1 MMERFQEKGNIPNTA
16 CRNSVE
22 SNYILYQFFI
32 GAGCIRDVVVLEVN
46 WKRIASLQWFGYLE
60 RMKENNWSSK
70 YRTFKV
76 SGSFQKDDLRKHC
89 MG

>member
-46 WKRIASLQWFGYLE
+46 
-60 RMKENNWSSK
+60 
-70 YRTFKV
+70 
-76 SGSFQKDDLRKHC
+76 
-89 MG
+89 